1 MFETLRKY
9 GSVFMLLLAST
20 LLLCL
25 VAEEIC
31 DVQHWVKQ
39 DAHSSCLSYFAEDFD
54 FDEEDDDEVIV
65 KSSKEF
71 DSRVAVPMLET
82 NNPKAVEKKSPEALL
97 RGQVRHY
104 SPRNGLACSH
114 NYTFLSTTK
123 RGVDLLHATFFVHI
137 IIFITEERDPT
148 KRGSRSIF
156 QTKT

>member
-71 DSRVAVPMLET
+71 DSRVAVPMCGIIR
-82 NNPKAVEKKSPEALL
+82 PEMALHAAITIPFCQL
-97 RGQVRHY
+97 RNVVWIY
-104 SPRNGLACSH
+104 SMPL
-114 NYTFLSTTK
+114 FLSI
-123 RGVDLLHATFFVHI
+123 LL
-137 IIFITEERDPT
+137 
-148 KRGSRSIF
+148 SS
-156 QTKT
+156 

>member
-20 LLLCL
+20 LFICFA
-25 VAEEIC
+25 AEEIC

-39 DAHSSCLSYFAEDFD
+39 DAHPSCLSFFAEDFD
-54 FDEEDDDEVIV
+54 FDEEDDDEIIV
-65 KSSKEF
+65 KSSMEF
-71 DSRVAVPMLET
+71 DSEVAVPMLET
-82 NNPKAVEKKSPEALL
+82 NSPKAIGKKCPKALL
-97 RGQVRHY
+97 RGQVRRY
-104 SPRNGLACSH
+104 SPRNGLSCSH
-114 NYTFLSTTK
+114 NYTFLSTMK

-137 IIFITEERDPT
+137 IIFITEERGPI